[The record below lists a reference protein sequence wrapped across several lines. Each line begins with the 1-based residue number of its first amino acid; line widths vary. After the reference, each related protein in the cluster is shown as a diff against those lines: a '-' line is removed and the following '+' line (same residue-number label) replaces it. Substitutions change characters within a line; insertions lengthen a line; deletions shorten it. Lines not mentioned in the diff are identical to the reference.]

1 MIRLSSASLM
11 ALLVVSPL
19 SEASGFGYFAT
30 HVATYTAA
38 GVASHEIGRS
48 LDGRNTAQASGSGEA
63 VSRVALP
70 DPRYTPGAINPDVT
84 QDNLDQTICRRGGY
98 TKSIRP
104 PESYTYHLKMQGI
117 RQYGYS
123 DHRARDYE
131 EDHLVSLEIGGSP
144 TDPKNLWPEAHNVE
158 GGWGSYTKDKL
169 ENRLHELVC
178 RRQIPLAVAQNAEA
192 HNWIAAY
199 KQYVGPTP

>member
-1 MIRLSSASLM
+1 MRKRPLSISVI
-11 ALLVVSPL
+11 ALLGSM
-19 SEASGFGYFAT
+19 SCANASGFGYFAT
-30 HVATYTAA
+30 HVATYAA
-38 GVASHEIGRS
+38 GGVAAHEISRS
-48 LDGRNTAQASGSGEA
+48 LDGRSSGSGDA
-63 VSRVALP
+63 SPSRQALP

-84 QDNLDQTICRRGGY
+84 QANLDQTICRRGGY

-104 PESYTYHLKMQGI
+104 PESYTYRLKMQGI

-144 TDPKNLWPEAHNVE
+144 TDPKNLWPEAHTVE

-169 ENRLHELVC
+169 ENVLHDLVC

-192 HNWIAAY
+192 HDWIAAY
-199 KQYVGPTP
+199 KRYVGPTP